1 MTDPLVR
8 SLPDTRLVRPD
19 RVSPISLHALMG
31 GTPGN
36 TISRPCRTPPARSE
50 RDAACSPEPL
60 LHAFKAPTSDENGG
74 LNAQVSSAVP
84 FNSLFPHS

>member
-8 SLPDTRLVRPD
+8 SLPDTRLVRRD
-19 RVSPISLHALMG
+19 CVSLIRVHALIG
-31 GTPGN
+31 GRPGN
-36 TISRPCRTPPARSE
+36 TTYRTCRTPPARYE

-60 LHAFKAPTSDENGG
+60 VHVSKDPTSDENGG

>member
-8 SLPDTRLVRPD
+8 TLPNTRLVR
-19 RVSPISLHALMG
+19 RGCVSLIWVHALIG
-31 GTPGN
+31 GVPGK
-36 TISRPCRTPPARSE
+36 TTSRPCRTPPARSE
-50 RDAACSPEPL
+50 RNVECSPEPL
-60 LHAFKAPTSDENGG
+60 LHASKDPTSDENGG